1 MTPRPKTKP
10 AKRGRLQGGSFAP
23 GHSGNPAGR
32 PAGSRNRA
40 TVLMD
45 LLAEGQGEEIL
56 RKTLEDAKRGDANAR
71 KLVLDRI
78 WPVRKGRPIAL
89 AMPPIETAEDLVK
102 ALGFLASAVGSG
114 ELTPEESAAL
124 AAVFETKRKAI
135 ETVDLAKRIEA
146 LEAERKK

>member
-1 MTPRPKTKP
+1 MTPTSKLKP
-10 AKRGRLQGGSFAP
+10 ASGGRRQRGSFAP

-40 TVLMD
+40 TILMD

-78 WPVRKGRPIAL
+78 WPVRKGRPVAL
-89 AMPPIETAEDLVK
+89 AMPPIDTAEDLVK

-114 ELTPEESAAL
+114 ELTPDERAAL
-124 AAVFETKRKAI
+124 ATVFETKRKAI
-135 ETVDLAKRIEA
+135 E
-146 LEAERKK
+146 